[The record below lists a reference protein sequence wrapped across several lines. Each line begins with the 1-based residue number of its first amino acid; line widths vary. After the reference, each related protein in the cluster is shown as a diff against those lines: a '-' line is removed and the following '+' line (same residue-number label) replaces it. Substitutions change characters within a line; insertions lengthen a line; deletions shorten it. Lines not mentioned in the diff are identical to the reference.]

1 MENMWEQVENMM
13 RTPKKKSTSPHPSPK
28 GKKMNPLE

>member
-13 RTPKKKSTSPHPSPK
+13 RTQKKNLLPPHPSPK